1 MGKTFSF
8 KTTKEEETYFQ
19 KKLAE
24 THKTPSTLLHQIV
37 RVYRNLERDGLIDL
51 EGNRTAKVAELEQI
65 KTAEQIRTEELV
77 KREAAKQE
85 TERLRLERLKR
96 KNENS
101 KWSGQ
106 PKVDWGSSEGVA
118 TDYGL
123 KDGYYDE

>member
-24 THKTPSTLLHQIV
+24 THKTPSNLLHHIV
-37 RVYRNLERDGLIDL
+37 HIYRDLERKGFIDL
-51 EGNRTAKVAELEQI
+51 EGCLTEKAAELEQI

>member
-1 MGKTFSF
+1 MPKIISF
-8 KTTKEEETYFQ
+8 RPTKAQEEYL
-19 KKLAE
+19 KKRLAE
-24 THKTPSTLLHQIV
+24 THKTSTVLLRQIIQ
-37 RVYRNLERDGLIDL
+37 VYCSLERDGLIDL
-51 EGNRTAKVAELEQI
+51 EGNRTAKIAELEQI

-106 PKVDWGSSEGVA
+106 PKVDWGASEGVP
-118 TDYGL
+118 TDYGQ

>member
-1 MGKTFSF
+1 MSKAIGF
-8 KTTKEEETYFQ
+8 KPTKEENEYIQ
-19 KKLAE
+19 KKLRE
-24 THKTPSTLLHQIV
+24 THKTPSNLLHHIIHI
-37 RVYRNLERDGLIDL
+37 YRSLEADGFIDL
-51 EGNRTAKVAELEQI
+51 EGNRTAKIAELEQI

-106 PKVDWGSSEGVA
+106 PKVDWGASEGVP
-118 TDYGL
+118 TDYGQ